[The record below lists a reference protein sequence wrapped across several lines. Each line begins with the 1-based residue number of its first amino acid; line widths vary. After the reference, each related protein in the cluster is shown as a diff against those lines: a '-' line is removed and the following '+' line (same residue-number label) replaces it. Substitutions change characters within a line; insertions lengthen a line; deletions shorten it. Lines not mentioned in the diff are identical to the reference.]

1 MASPIQQPYETTLP
15 EPVSEWKLSGRNLVR
30 PLRGAELLVKH
41 SEHYCDGNFQLTVQ
55 SSIETPLT
63 NAQLRRRHHAAW
75 HRTRLV
81 HPVIGVEFPALS
93 HASYALHHTAKEAE
107 HWASRTCIVETGT
120 TINDVY
126 LARSR
131 EKASRISMTLV
142 LDPIRGSRGCVLNM
156 SHTLISVDIF
166 LIMQEFIAQL
176 SYPDAE
182 TGVAGVFSPEA
193 ETMHAII
200 PRLPQSLSHV
210 YSHPHSGGLSQRQP
224 TPQDLQDA
232 LDTYQ
237 RTQDRWS
244 RSSIG
249 IPLHPNHAIRR
260 RAIHNKTI
268 SFEPAE
274 SRAAFKFLK
283 QAGVSLTAAFFA
295 SMTAAIAQRYPYRAP
310 SLAADSV
317 PTSGPQNVEP
327 ELEPEGAHLLF
338 SAHGRRWLDTSAA
351 NGRGPVTM
359 PIIPSSAWVSAKE
372 VDLCPRTQQGLLKL
386 AAAIDV
392 AQNEDI
398 TSPHIIPVFDQLAP
412 ELATAL
418 ANAHTPPSSPP
429 PPPGRGRP
437 TLTSQGQFSNGRDRQ
452 RAMGIHG
459 DEADAVRMTDF
470 NTGGRTTDPT
480 VCFALNSFRDQLR
493 FNMLFDEKFFDVTE
507 VMLLGHEVAG
517 MFRRLVGLDMEQQ
530 WSVRAK
536 L

>member
-1 MASPIQQPYETTLP
+1 MTTPIQQPYETTLP
-15 EPVSEWKLSGRNLVR
+15 EPESEWKLSGRKLVR
-30 PLRGAELLVKH
+30 PLRGAELLVQY

-75 HRTRLV
+75 YRTRLI

-107 HWASRTCIVETGT
+107 HWASRTCIVETNS

-142 LDPIRGSRGCVLNM
+142 LDPIRGPRGCVLNM

-176 SYPDAE
+176 ARPDAE
-182 TGVAGVFSPEA
+182 AGIAGVFSPEA

-200 PRLPQSLSHV
+200 PRLPQSLGHV
-210 YSHPHSGGLSQRQP
+210 YSHPHTGGPGQRQP

-237 RTQDRWS
+237 RAQDRWS

-249 IPLHPNHAIRR
+249 IPLHPDHATRR
-260 RAIHNKTI
+260 RAVQNKTI

-274 SRAAFKFLK
+274 SRAAFRFLK

-295 SMTAAIAQRYPYRAP
+295 SMTAAIAQRYPYHAP
-310 SLAADSV
+310 GSASASASRTEEL
-317 PTSGPQNVEP
+317 

-372 VDLCPRTQQGLLKL
+372 VNLRPRSQRGLLKL
-386 AAAIDV
+386 AAAIDA

-398 TSPHIIPVFDQLAP
+398 ASPHIIPVFDQLAP
-412 ELATAL
+412 ELVTAL
-418 ANAHTPPSSPP
+418 ANAHTPPSTPP

-452 RAMGIHG
+452 TAMGPHR

-480 VCFALNSFRDQLR
+480 VCFALNSFRDLLR

-530 WSVRAK
+530 WSARAK

>member
-1 MASPIQQPYETTLP
+1 MAAPIQQPFETTIP
-15 EPVSEWKLSGRNLVR
+15 EPVSEWKLSGKNLVR
-30 PLRGAELLVKH
+30 PLRGAELLVQC
-41 SEHYCDGNFQLTVQ
+41 SEHYCDGNFQLTVN
-55 SSIETPLT
+55 SSIESPLT

-75 HRTRLV
+75 YRTRLI

-93 HASYALHHTAKEAE
+93 HASYALHHTAREAE
-107 HWASRTCIVETGT
+107 QWASRTCIVETNT
-120 TINDVY
+120 TINDVH

-142 LDPIRGSRGCVLNM
+142 LDPIRGPRGCVLNM

-176 SYPDAE
+176 ARPDAD
-182 TGVAGVFSPEA
+182 AGIAGIFSPEA

-200 PRLPQSLSHV
+200 PRLPQSLGHV
-210 YSHPHSGGLSQRQP
+210 YSHPHTGGASQHQP

-237 RTQDRWS
+237 RAQDRWT

-249 IPLHPNHAIRR
+249 IPLHPDHATRR
-260 RAIHNKTI
+260 RAIQNKTI

-295 SMTAAIAQRYPYRAP
+295 SMTAAIAQRYHA
-310 SLAADSV
+310 
-317 PTSGPQNVEP
+317 PTSTSASASASGSQDEDF

-359 PIIPSSAWVSAKE
+359 PIIPSSAWVSAKD
-372 VDLCPRTQQGLLKL
+372 VNLRPRSQRGLLKL

-398 TSPHIIPVFDQLAP
+398 ASPDIIPVFDQLAP
-412 ELATAL
+412 ELVAAL
-418 ANAHTPPSSPP
+418 ANAHNPPSSPP

-437 TLTSQGQFSNGRDRQ
+437 TLTSQGQFSNSRDRH
-452 RAMGIHG
+452 RAMGLHG
-459 DEADAVRMTDF
+459 DEAGTVRMTDF